1 MLSRILLAAAV
12 LCAAPAFAQDTNFA
26 SSADVQAAIA
36 KARAMPPQAVISLPV
51 VSAGPQKVQLDYRTG
66 TGIAAAHKGQDELIW
81 VVEGAGTILL
91 GGTVVNDMKLDG
103 ATPRHMA
110 KGDVLMIPMD
120 TPHQLIPDKGA
131 PWALLAFH
139 VTRAK

>member
-1 MLSRILLAAAV
+1 MLSRLLLAAMV
-12 LCAAPAFAQDTNFA
+12 CAAPAFAQDVNFA
-26 SSADVQAAIA
+26 SSADVQAVIA
-36 KARAMPPQAVISLPV
+36 RARAMPPQAVISLPV

-66 TGIAAAHKGQDELIW
+66 MGVASAHKGQDELIW
-81 VVEGAGTILL
+81 VVEGSGTVLL

-120 TPHQLIPDKGA
+120 TPHQLIPDKDS